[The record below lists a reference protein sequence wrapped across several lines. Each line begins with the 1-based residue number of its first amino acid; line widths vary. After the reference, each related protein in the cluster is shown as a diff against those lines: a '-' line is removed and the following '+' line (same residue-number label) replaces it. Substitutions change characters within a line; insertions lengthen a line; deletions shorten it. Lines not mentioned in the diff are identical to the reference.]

1 MRDRRAV
8 GQNFGLEEL
17 GGFADSLAAPFQGYI
32 RVYKFHLGG
41 TMLFWQEWGTPLLF
55 LHLTPKSS

>member
-1 MRDRRAV
+1 MW
-8 GQNFGLEEL
+8 QNLDLEEL

-41 TMLFWQEWGTPLLF
+41 TMLFWQERSSPQLF
-55 LHLTPKSS
+55 LHLIMPEPS